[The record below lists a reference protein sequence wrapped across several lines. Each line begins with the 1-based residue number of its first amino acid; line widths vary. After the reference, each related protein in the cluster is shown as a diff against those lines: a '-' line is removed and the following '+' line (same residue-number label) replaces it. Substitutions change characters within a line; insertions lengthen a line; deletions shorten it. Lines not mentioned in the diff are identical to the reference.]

1 MNKIIKPLNG
11 YSGSKIYLMQSGNT
25 YFVRKIGNVARNYER
40 LTVLH
45 SLGLPVVNI
54 LNFDNDI
61 LDLEYIQ
68 GADMKIYLLNS
79 NPKELANFIST
90 AIDSIKKTEQNVKDY
105 TKIYNYKLNWID
117 NSNLP
122 FDSKELTNKLPKF
135 FNQSQYFGD
144 LTLENI
150 LFNKQKGFIIIDPA
164 TIEYD
169 SWYFDL
175 AKLNQDLTCKWFL
188 RNSKINLDHKLSLL
202 KQYIEEECGEINTYL
217 TIAMLLRVYKHALK
231 DNATKE
237 FLNRHIRLLWK

>member
-1 MNKIIKPLNG
+1 MNKIIKTLNG
-11 YSGSKIYLMQSGNT
+11 YSGSKIYLMQTGNT
-25 YFVRKIGNVARNYER
+25 YFVRKIGNVTRNYER
-40 LTVLH
+40 LSALQ
-45 SLGLPVVNI
+45 SLRLPVVNV
-54 LNFDNDI
+54 LNFENNI

-68 GADMKIYLLNS
+68 GSDMKNYLMNK
-79 NPKELANFIST
+79 NPKDLANFISMSIESVKRT
-90 AIDSIKKTEQNVKDY
+90 EKSIKNY
-105 TKIYNYKLNWID
+105 TDIYHFKLNWI
-117 NSNLP
+117 NNINLP
-122 FDSKELTNKLPKF
+122 FESKELISKLPKF
-135 FNQSQYFGD
+135 INQSQYFGD

>member
-1 MNKIIKPLNG
+1 MGKIVKPLQG

-25 YFVRKIGNVARNYER
+25 YFVRKIGNVERNYER
-40 LTVLH
+40 LSVLQT
-45 SLGLPVVNI
+45 LGLSVVNI
-54 LNFDNDI
+54 LSYENDI

-68 GADMKIYLLNS
+68 GADMKTYLLNRH
-79 NPKELANFIST
+79 PKELANFISES
-90 AIDSIKKTEQNVKDY
+90 IDSIKKTERNVKDY
-105 TKIYNYKLNWID
+105 TEVYNYKLNWID
-117 NSNLP
+117 KLNLP
-122 FDSKELTNKLPKF
+122 FDSKELISKLPKF
-135 FNQSQYFGD
+135 LNQSQYFGD

-188 RNSKINLDHKLSLL
+188 RNSRINLDHKLSLL
-202 KQYIEEECGEINTYL
+202 KRYIEEHCGEINTYL

-231 DNATKE
+231 DNTTKD
-237 FLNRHIRLLWK
+237 FLNRHINLLWK